1 MTQTFRDLGL
11 SPELLETLDELG
23 YVEPTAIQEQAIPPM
38 LEGRDV
44 FGQSQ
49 TGTGKTAAYTL
60 PLIQQLYQE
69 GLQMLVLSPTR
80 ELAIQVSEAIY
91 RYGSQLGVTVLPVYG
106 QQSYTRQI
114 RRLERGVHVVVG
126 TPGRTLDLI
135 KRGAMDLS
143 NIRFVVLDEAD
154 EMLQLGFIEDIETI
168 IRATPSQRQ
177 TVLFSATLNSSVERL
192 ARTYMRDPLIIRVQ
206 SESLTVSS
214 IRQRYY
220 VVNDR
225 DKVPALCR
233 LLEVEDLK
241 HTMVFTQTRA
251 GSAELAES
259 LSERGYRAVAIHGDL
274 AQNERERILKRFKE
288 GYFKILVATDVMA
301 RGVDIE
307 QVSHVINFDIPMPTE
322 YVHRIGRT
330 GRAGRDGDAITLVTP
345 RDKRR
350 VQMIEQYTG
359 ERIRH
364 ERMPSIEAVLEKRDE
379 LFKESITERIS
390 TIDPDADLLFNELLE
405 MQYDANIIAVA
416 ALSLMRENAKLP
428 QLEEI
433 EEASLS
439 DRSRRSTT
447 NNRQDRRGGDREA
460 RFNHEG
466 NGGDRR
472 RNYGE
477 NRASDGNG
485 GGRRVRS
492 ERTSTNSEEG
502 MVRLH
507 MNIGR
512 AAGVGPGDIVYSVA
526 SAANISGKLIGHID
540 IRQNETFV
548 DIPEDHVDEVLRAMK
563 RNGKIRGKSMSMVRA

>member
-359 ERIRH
+359 ERIRN

-477 NRASDGNG
+477 NRANDGNG

>member
-1 MTQTFRDLGL
+1 MTDTFRDLGL

-23 YVEPTAIQEQAIPPM
+23 YVEPTPIQSQTIPQ
-38 LEGRDV
+38 LLVGRDV

-60 PLIQQLYQE
+60 PLIQQLHE
-69 GLQMLVLSPTR
+69 DGLQMLVLAPTR
-80 ELAIQVSEAIY
+80 ELAIQVSEAIF
-91 RYGSQLGVTVLPVYG
+91 RYGSQLGISVLPVYG

-135 KRGAMDLS
+135 QRGAMDLR
-143 NIRFVVLDEAD
+143 NIRFLVLDEAD

-168 IRATPSQRQ
+168 LRATPSDRQ
-177 TVLFSATLNSSVERL
+177 SVLFSATLSSSVERL

-214 IRQRYY
+214 TRQRYY

-251 GSAELAES
+251 GSAELAET

-379 LFKESITERIS
+379 LFKERITERIA
-390 TIDPDADLLFNELLE
+390 TIEPEADLLFNELLE
-405 MQYDANIIAVA
+405 MQYDANIVAVA

-428 QLEEI
+428 PLEEI
-433 EEASLS
+433 EDVSLS
-439 DRSRRSTT
+439 DRSRRNTT
-447 NNRQDRRGGDREA
+447 GNNRQDRRGGEREP
-460 RFNHEG
+460 RFHHEN
-466 NGGDRR
+466 NGGERR
-472 RNYGE
+472 GYGE
-477 NRASDGNG
+477 NRGNGGG
-485 GGRRVRS
+485 GGRRVRG
-492 ERTSTNSEEG
+492 ERTQNNTEEG

-540 IRQNETFV
+540 IRQNETFL

-563 RNGKIRGKSMSMVRA
+563 RNGKVRGKSMSMVRA

>member
-177 TVLFSATLNSSVERL
+177 TVLFSATLDSSVERL

-359 ERIRH
+359 ERIRN

-477 NRASDGNG
+477 NRANDGNG